1 MSPLPR
7 VRPKLY
13 IQTMDNNRKS
23 AALFL
28 AKIGA
33 GLVLLAAATGAA
45 FAAWID
51 NGPEMLMSMAE
62 TGLSWCF

>member
-1 MSPLPR
+1 
-7 VRPKLY
+7 
-13 IQTMDNNRKS
+13 MDNNRKS

-28 AKIGA
+28 AKIGT